1 MTQQKPLVLQHLE
14 NISWRVMEEYPE
26 IVKGLIR
33 GRAGIYVLYRKDKLY
48 YVGLA
53 RNLMGRLKTHLKDR
67 HHGAWDR
74 FSVYLTVLDEHMK
87 ELESL
92 LLRITAPSGNKTG
105 GKFAKSMNLYP
116 KLNEAMKEFDA
127 DRRARLLGGHIA
139 KQRRRAKTKHVQGLI
154 PLVGVVE
161 HGAVLK
167 AQYKGI
173 KFRAI
178 LRRDGKIRYK
188 NMLYNAPKE
197 AAFAATGRNL
207 DGWKFWQYKE
217 GSEWVPLSAI
227 RE

>member
-1 MTQQKPLVLQHLE
+1 MTQQKQLVVEHLE
-14 NISWRVMEEYPE
+14 DISWHVMEEYTE
-26 IVKGLIR
+26 IVKRLIR
-33 GRAGIYVLYRKDKLY
+33 GRSGIYVLYRKDKLY

-92 LLRITAPSGNKTG
+92 LLRITNPSGNKTG

-127 DRRARLLGGHIA
+127 DRRARLLGDHIA
-139 KQRRRAKTKHVQGLI
+139 KQRRRAKTRHAQGLI
-154 PLVGVVE
+154 PLAGIVE
-161 HGAVLK
+161 HSTVLK

-173 KFRAI
+173 MHRAI
-178 LRRDGKIRYK
+178 LRRDGKINYR
-188 NMLYNAPKE
+188 NVLYNAPKD
-197 AAFAATGRNL
+197 AVYAVTGKNL
-207 DGWKFWQYKE
+207 NGWKFWLYKE
-217 GSEWVPLSAI
+217 DSKWVPLSAI